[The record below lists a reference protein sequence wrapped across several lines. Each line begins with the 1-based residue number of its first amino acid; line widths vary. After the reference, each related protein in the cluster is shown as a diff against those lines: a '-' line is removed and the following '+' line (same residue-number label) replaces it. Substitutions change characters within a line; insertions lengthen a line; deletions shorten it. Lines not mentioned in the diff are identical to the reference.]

1 MGCQM
6 KKILVAFLG
15 VLFLSNIASA
25 SYIDKQLEEVKKN
38 NKYSAVKKYV
48 KTYNQYKNSEVK
60 RIDNLKDPH
69 LIVLSEYDTISD
81 DLYNIKLQKDEKV
94 YDKKIKPIL
103 AKNMNSINVEPAAV
117 DFYKVYRISERLI
130 RANNLDFVNWRVA
143 IRKSE
148 DVNASSFDGN
158 YIRINTALYD
168 SLFTNEDALAFVIAH
183 EMAHQVLGHNQRLAE
198 LTRRIEKYERYVKKS
213 TNVINRKL
221 AYEELKRM
229 ELSADTEALMLLAK
243 AGYSTEEAMEAMSLL
258 SVLPNV
264 RQFYMTHPLAKERIQ
279 NIKENIA
286 IADPNWSNVGRE
298 NIYNSDVLLC
308 KKSSDRVS
316 IIIMK
321 TEKSKEFYRPESL
334 EQRVARIAY
343 MSYLNGNMEDAIK
356 YFAKLADLNNDYIPY
371 LYISYANEYLYKQTN
386 KSKYLKNAKTA
397 ILTAKDLNAT
407 ESNVLKQI
415 EDLNNL

>member
-1 MGCQM
+1 M

-25 SYIDKQLEEVKKN
+25 SYIDKQLEEVEKN

>member
-25 SYIDKQLEEVKKN
+25 SYIDKQLEEVEKN